1 VQHEQ
6 RREGLGLY
14 ATMLPAKLPF
24 LLITI
29 ALLAAC
35 GGAATA
41 TLAPTSTPLTP
52 TSTPEQ
58 EATNTAPAW
67 RYVNSGWLSP
77 YGVDQTA
84 AFTNELRAFVI
95 TNQERLDDFQQNV
108 DMKRSLGTST
118 SLGRADFSNAIV
130 LAVYYLWRPLQG
142 DPLSVVGYSLEGNRA
157 DIFLELEES
166 PQGKKYPY
174 LFAPMAMVAVDRSD
188 FPVGEPVDFV
198 FHLNGEPLAKIVAT
212 VD

>member
-1 VQHEQ
+1 MQHEQ

-41 TLAPTSTPLTP
+41 TLARTSTPLTP